1 MRALVFNCGS
11 SSLKFELLELDAAL
25 QRKRSARGEVEEIG
39 AGAVYTFT
47 DFDGR
52 PTSKKQ
58 EVPDHEAAANLA
70 LSWLDFIGAGPGK
83 SLDVAAH
90 RIVHG
95 GEDVIEAR
103 IVDDNVMAALERASV
118 FAPLHNPPTIAVIR
132 EVRKKIGDTPSVVL
146 PDTAFHQT
154 LSAVARTY
162 ALPHRLVEQYGIRR
176 FGFHGIGHAWMM
188 ERYAAIT
195 NQPVPALNLVTF
207 QLGAGCSA
215 CAIRLGRS
223 VDTSMGLTPLEGLVM
238 ASRSGDLDPAII
250 DYLLNVAKLPP
261 ADINQI
267 LNQESGLLGISGVSP
282 DMREVAAAAERGDA
296 RARLAIAVFVH
307 RFRKYLG
314 AYLIAAGPPQAIVFG
329 GGIGEHDDKLRAQML
344 AGLEWVGIELEATAN
359 QKGNAREAKI
369 STDHSRIAVWVI
381 PLDEELYIARA
392 ALRLLGNRSPKEI

>member
-1 MRALVFNCGS
+1 
-11 SSLKFELLELDAAL
+11 
-25 QRKRSARGEVEEIG
+25 
-39 AGAVYTFT
+39 
-47 DFDGR
+47 
-52 PTSKKQ
+52 
-58 EVPDHEAAANLA
+58 
-70 LSWLDFIGAGPGK
+70 
-83 SLDVAAH
+83 
-90 RIVHG
+90 
-95 GEDVIEAR
+95 
-103 IVDDNVMAALERASV
+103 
-118 FAPLHNPPTIAVIR
+118 TIAVIR
-132 EVRKKIGDTPSVVL
+132 EVRAKIGDIPSVVL

-154 LSAVARTY
+154 LSATARAY
-162 ALPHRLVEQYGIRR
+162 ALPHRIVEQYGIRR

-195 NQPVPALNLVTF
+195 KQPVPTLNLVTF

-344 AGLEWVGIELEATAN
+344 AGLEWVGIELEAAAN

-392 ALRLLGNRSPKEI
+392 ALRLMGNRSPNEIQ